1 MIQQELDAIK
11 DDVCAVIIE
20 PIVQGA
26 GGMRCYSADF
36 LRQLATW
43 AKSNNIYLIADEIM
57 TGLGR
62 TGEWLACNHA
72 GITPDLI
79 CLSKGLTSGTMPLS
93 CVLIDH
99 SIYSLFY
106 HDAKEGKSFLHS
118 HTYSGHPL
126 AVSAALATIKTMR
139 TEHINQKAKQL
150 GLFMRERIADIAIK
164 TGKLSNIRS
173 IGAIV
178 AADLQTSNIDRLG
191 YRLHQEALRRGALLR
206 PLGNTLYWLPPLTTE
221 AHTIEQLAEI
231 TLNSIE
237 TVYSLE

>member
-1 MIQQELDAIK
+1 
-11 DDVCAVIIE
+11 
-20 PIVQGA
+20 
-26 GGMRCYSADF
+26 
-36 LRQLATW
+36 
-43 AKSNNIYLIADEIM
+43 
-57 TGLGR
+57 
-62 TGEWLACNHA
+62 
-72 GITPDLI
+72 
-79 CLSKGLTSGTMPLS
+79 MPLS

-99 SIYSLFY
+99 PIYSLFY

-126 AVSAALATIKTMR
+126 AVSAALATIRTMR
-139 TEHINQKAKQL
+139 TEQINHKAEQL
-150 GLFMRERIADIAIK
+150 GILMRQHLSNIATK

-178 AADLQTSNIDRLG
+178 AADLESSNIDRLG
-191 YRLHQEALRRGALLR
+191 YKLHQEALRRGALLR

-221 AHTIEQLAEI
+221 QHTIEQLAEI